1 MYVQVSSISE
11 NYLTCVAFMAT
22 SIFGTAFPSKV
33 IYVHFSRHN
42 SCWTDPLWWYRKS
55 SKPSWPKWTIP
66 SLPPQVP
73 HLAATRWLAG
83 RLLTDLAPK
92 KALFLKDLTPL
103 VSEEVK
109 QFCALLK
116 TAQQNFFPKITE
128 GHFPF
133 FSAHK
138 HGLRRRCLF
147 TPSQLIYATMPET
160 RLLTKKIVK
169 NFWCQL
175 CICDDM

>member
-1 MYVQVSSISE
+1 MNYLDDTLNDITCAIEQAFRLNWQSVNGLPKISSWSFANMYKLFSSVSE

-109 QFCALLK
+109 LLV
-116 TAQQNFFPKITE
+116 
-128 GHFPF
+128 HF
-133 FSAHK
+133 
-138 HGLRRRCLF
+138 
-147 TPSQLIYATMPET
+147 
-160 RLLTKKIVK
+160 
-169 NFWCQL
+169 
-175 CICDDM
+175 